1 MLSKLEPGNLFY
13 AAVTGGKRMNIRRMI
28 AILAVCSFM
37 LGVLEIKSP
46 AQSENKAITLTA
58 KLTIKAG
65 KEKEFETLMK
75 GIVPKVRQEPGNLAY
90 IMCRSKDNPRLFL
103 FFEEY
108 ADQAAVQAH
117 GKHFRE
123 LGLDLS
129 SFLDG
134 PVVAEYYD
142 KIAP

>member
-1 MLSKLEPGNLFY
+1 VIRGRIMGMIVILCFTMSANLIPVS
-13 AAVTGGKRMNIRRMI
+13 AQEGTG
-28 AILAVCSFM
+28 V
-37 LGVLEIKSP
+37 
-46 AQSENKAITLTA
+46 ITLTA

-75 GIVPKVRQEPGNLAY
+75 EIVPKVRREEGNLAY
-90 IMCRSKDNPRLFL
+90 TMCRSKDNPRVFL

-117 GKHFRE
+117 GRHLRE
-123 LGLDLS
+123 LGVDFS

-142 KIAP
+142 RIAD